1 MTNRVL
7 LGDIGGT
14 DYGLK
19 VSLPDIE
26 LESNISLTG
35 PDRIVAP
42 GSATP
47 FAGLVAGDY
56 VRLEGTSSDGQY
68 EVDSILSSGAQIE
81 TVEQTISTES
91 SGASKKCFQVYPVEL
106 VDSSSDFLFDSTEA
120 EVGNS
125 LKSGTISL
133 TCDSSTPVQTSSK
146 VYWKS
151 DQSSIGYIP
160 AVIFARRSG
169 SNIYQSTSR
178 NYWADGYQTTVRYGD
193 ATQAY
198 ARVTNSWMEIET
210 TRYAKGGGVLLGG
223 VGLPAGTYSFS
234 YYALSMGNIS
244 ITSVGP

>member
-7 LGDIGGT
+7 LGDLGGT

-26 LESNISLTG
+26 LESNITLTA
-35 PDRIVAP
+35 PDRIVAAS
-42 GSATP
+42 GTP
-47 FAGLVAGDY
+47 FSSLVAGDY
-56 VRLEGTSSDGQY
+56 VRLEGTSSDEQY
-68 EVDSILSSGAQIE
+68 EVANILSSGAQIE

-120 EVGNS
+120 ELGNS

-133 TCDSSTPVQTSSK
+133 TCDSSTAVQTSSK

-160 AVIFARRSG
+160 AVIFSRRSG
-169 SNIYQSTSR
+169 SSIYQSTSR
-178 NYWADGYQTTVRYGD
+178 AYWADLYLDTLRFGD

-198 ARVTNSWMEIET
+198 ARVTDSWMEIET
-210 TRYAKGGGVLLGG
+210 TRYVKGGGVLLGG

-234 YYALSMGNIS
+234 YYALAIGNIS